1 MVSRNY
7 KVSDTVGVST
17 VVATP
22 VYAILD
28 TGAGPNLVREDVLPE
43 DWLKYR
49 IAGDTTYQVIGAS
62 GNSLPQRGV
71 VTIWMQLGQLRAQV
85 RSTVVKNL
93 AAGCKIGCQLIDR
106 HLKIT
111 YPKENRVVLSD
122 GTKVAILHAATHPA
136 TGETDVERGKK
147 PTPSTKIR
155 IARFAKIRVRSE
167 SLVEVQCEAPGL
179 KCL

>member
-1 MVSRNY
+1 
-7 KVSDTVGVST
+7 

-71 VTIWMQLGQLRAQV
+71 VTLWVQLGQLREQV
-85 RSTVVKNL
+85 RSIVVKNL
-93 AAGCKIGCQLIDR
+93 AAGCKLGCQLIDQ
-106 HLKIT
+106 HGKIT

-147 PTPSTKIR
+147 PTPSTNIR
-155 IARFAKIRVRSE
+155 IARFAKIHVSSE
-167 SLVEVQCEAPGL
+167 SMVEVQCEAGRL
-179 KCL
+179 NCL